1 MEAKTRPNFAAII
14 RDHADAG
21 KSVDEILNA
30 DKRLTRRYVERVLG
44 KKAIAKNTEVPK
56 GMSRMQAIKWAC
68 DQKYGV
74 SKEHDAEQILAVI
87 QEYAI

>member
-21 KSVDEILNA
+21 KSIDQILDA
-30 DKRLTRRYVERVLG
+30 DSRLTRKYVERVLG
-44 KKAIAKNTEVPK
+44 KKAIAKSTEIPK
-56 GMSRMQAIKWAC
+56 GMSRVKAIKWAC

-74 SKEHDAEQILAVI
+74 SKKHTSEQMLAVI
-87 QEYAI
+87 QEYAL